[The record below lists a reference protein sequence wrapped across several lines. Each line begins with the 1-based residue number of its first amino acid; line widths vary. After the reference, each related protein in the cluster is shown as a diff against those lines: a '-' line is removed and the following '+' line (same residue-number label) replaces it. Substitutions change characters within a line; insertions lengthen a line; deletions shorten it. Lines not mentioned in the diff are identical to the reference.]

1 MRFNIQDWYLSK
13 LKDKVII
20 NHYGTITTPVI
31 DVILESMEE
40 SLHITQLQNSV
51 RKKIFNVFVECLQ
64 NLYHHVDNA
73 PTGESVAGIA
83 NFGIIILTQDDSE
96 FKITTGNYLKQE
108 RVEQIRGRVNQLNA
122 LTEEEVKA
130 LYLEILVFEGH
141 TKKGGAGLGMLD
153 ILRKSGSRLDCAMY
167 KVSSDYS
174 FFSLEVIIK

>member
-1 MRFNIQDWYLSK
+1 MKFNIQEWYLNK

-31 DVILESMEE
+31 DAILESMEE

-83 NFGIIILTQDDSE
+83 NFGIIILTQDE
-96 FKITTGNYLKQE
+96 LGFKITTGNYLKQD
-108 RVEQIRGRVNQLNA
+108 RVELIRGRINQLNA
-122 LTEEEVKA
+122 LTEEEVKS

-167 KVSSDYS
+167 KVSNDYS